1 MKSFFLLPIFIIFI
15 ACSLT
20 TTRPKEEMSLATAA
34 FLAAREANAHI
45 SAPNLFRKAEYYFG
59 RAKSAYRKKYFDKAK
74 QYSLLTKKFAEKAEF
89 LALRKAVLENM

>member
-1 MKSFFLLPIFIIFI
+1 MRTYLLLPMLILFM

-20 TTRPKEEMSLATAA
+20 ATRPKHEMGIATAA
-34 FLAAREANAHI
+34 FIAAREANAHM

-74 QYSLLTKKFAEKAEF
+74 QYALLTKKFAEQAEF

>member
-1 MKSFFLLPIFIIFI
+1 MKAFRLLLILNFLM

-20 TTRPKEEMSLATAA
+20 ATRPKKEMSMATAA
-34 FLAAREANAHI
+34 FIAARESNAHI
-45 SAPNLFRKAEYYFG
+45 SAPNLFRKAEYYYG

-74 QYSLLTKKFAEKAEF
+74 QYAILAQKFSERAEF

>member
-1 MKSFFLLPIFIIFI
+1 MKGLALNFILIFLM

-20 TTRPKEEMSLATAA
+20 ATRPKKEMSLATVA
-34 FLAAREANAHI
+34 FIAAREANAHI

-74 QYSLLTKKFAEKAEF
+74 QYSLLTKKFAEQAEF
-89 LALRKAVLENM
+89 LALRKAVLESM

>member
-1 MKSFFLLPIFIIFI
+1 M

-20 TTRPKEEMSLATAA
+20 ATRPKQEMSMATSA
-34 FLAAREANAHI
+34 FVAARDANAHI
-45 SAPNLFRKAEYYFG
+45 SAPNLFRKAEYYYG

-74 QYSLLTKKFAEKAEF
+74 QYAVLAKKFAERAEF